1 MQLSPCELD
10 HRAYFSHSPG
20 PRPPRKLLGL
30 PPSPFRARVLA
41 PASLAWAHSINMIPG
56 GPGEVRQPRA
66 GPRLALQRLNRISRQ
81 LPDPVHFLQ
90 AHLRKEMLRQHAVE
104 DFPAF
109 HWFPDKHHAP
119 YVLSRKELQ
128 EVVGYWAATQY
139 GLRQLD
145 KGVPL
150 SVLLLREMH
159 QLLLRQGRGCETV
172 SGEFRPFQNWVG
184 AVHLE
189 DAVFVPP
196 PPYEILECMNSFV
209 RFLNDDPTPALLK
222 AALAH
227 VQLETIHPFQDGN
240 GRLGR
245 LLINLILCTNQL
257 LRKPLAAARLPLQ
270 AASATLLRTAQ
281 SGALGGGMGG
291 VAGVLCR
298 GRDRVGRA
306 RLGNKHSNA
315 LRPTNCDEKM
325 PLSCVDRIKGVD
337 ILQDQSIN

>member
-1 MQLSPCELD
+1 MR
-10 HRAYFSHSPG
+10 RALQGHYVTILAKEGTAQAFVPAVLP
-20 PRPPRKLLGL
+20 PRPLIEWTP
-30 PPSPFRARVLA
+30 ALA
-41 PASLAWAHSINMIPG
+41 DKFDQA
-56 GPGEVRQPRA
+56 
-66 GPRLALQRLNRISRQ
+66 RLALQRLNRISRQ

-145 KGVPL
+145 KGVPI
-150 SVLLLREMH
+150 SVRLLREMH

-209 RFLNDDPTPALLK
+209 RFLNDDSTPALLK

-245 LLINLILCTNQL
+245 LLVNLILCTNHL
-257 LRKPLAAARLPLQ
+257 LRKPLLPLGCHFRRHRQ
-270 AASATLLRTAQ
+270 RYYALLNQVHWEGEWEAWLEFFADGVIESAGRITELTFPER
-281 SGALGGGMGG
+281 SGRLSKVAVGG
-291 VAGVLCR
+291 A
-298 GRDRVGRA
+298 
-306 RLGNKHSNA
+306 
-315 LRPTNCDEKM
+315 
-325 PLSCVDRIKGVD
+325 
-337 ILQDQSIN
+337 